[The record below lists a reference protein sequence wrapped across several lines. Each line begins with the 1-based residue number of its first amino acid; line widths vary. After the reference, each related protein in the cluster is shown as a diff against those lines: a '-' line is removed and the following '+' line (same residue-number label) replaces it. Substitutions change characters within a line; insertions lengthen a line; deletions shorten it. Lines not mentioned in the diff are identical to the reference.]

1 MRRYEGRKKWKI
13 REGKSTR
20 ERAKEE
26 RRKKGEKN
34 REDKRRREEG
44 KYEEMSLKIIM
55 KEVHVLNQSSKNDK
69 KWKKKKERQYKYE

>member
-1 MRRYEGRKKWKI
+1 MERKEKERVQGREQKKKEGRKEKKI
-13 REGKSTR
+13 GKT
-20 ERAKEE
+20 
-26 RRKKGEKN
+26 
-34 REDKRRREEG
+34 REEG